1 MPTALVPRV
10 LEYVGWLF
18 AFSLASTFV
27 WWGAAQL
34 ARAEYRS
41 LLSALACSMR
51 WFFYSIC
58 LLCILVAAQSLHL
71 GPADPRSTLLG
82 WIHLAGSVWITIPC
96 AWRAFRQ
103 KGPRLL
109 AVVLL
114 AWIGLAVAGTLSMYL
129 SRGFAQV
136 VHQLPRYLARS

>member
-10 LEYVGWLF
+10 LEYTGWL
-18 AFSLASTFV
+18 LALTLLSTFP
-27 WWGAAQL
+27 WWGAAQA
-34 ARAEYRS
+34 ARVEYRS

-71 GPADPRSTLLG
+71 APADPRSTLFG
-82 WIHLAGSVWITIPC
+82 WIHLGGTVAISVPC

-103 KGPRLL
+103 KGPRLV
-109 AVVLL
+109 AAVLL
-114 AWIGLAVAGTLSMYL
+114 AWAGLAAVGALGMLL
-129 SRGFAQV
+129 SRGFEQV
-136 VHQLPRYLARS
+136 VLQLPRYLARA

>member
-18 AFSLASTFV
+18 AFALASTFP
-27 WWGAAQL
+27 WWAAAQL
-34 ARAEYRS
+34 ARTEYRS

-58 LLCILVAAQSLHL
+58 LLCILVAAQSLHIA
-71 GPADPRSTLLG
+71 PDDPRSTLMG
-82 WIHLAGSVWITIPC
+82 WIHLGGSAAITVPC

-109 AVVLL
+109 AAVAL
-114 AWIGLAVAGTLSMYL
+114 AWIGILAAGALGMLL
-129 SRGFAQV
+129 SRGFAHV
-136 VHQLPRYLARS
+136 VTQLPSCLVRA